1 MENKSNYILV
11 GATVLGLL
19 LATVIFIVWMARIGG
34 PEKTE
39 YDIFFKQAVS
49 GLARGS
55 GVAFSGVPVGEVK
68 QIALLPNTPEF
79 VRVRIAV
86 NSDVPILQGTTASI
100 EGIGFTG
107 VSQIALD
114 GATRGAPPIE
124 EPGPE
129 GVPVIPAKPGALGE
143 LLNSA
148 PQLLERLTT
157 LTERLTQLLSD
168 KNQASIAGI
177 LENTNRISREL
188 ANHSPEITRTLEQTR
203 IAIQQAGDAAE
214 QIGKLAGTTNEMLN
228 EDGKPML
235 ANLRQAVS
243 SANRTLAAIDA
254 TMKDAQPG
262 LQAFSKQT
270 VPQIGELVIELR
282 DMSASLNAIA
292 NRVNRNPSSPLFG
305 GPQLPDYEPRHE
317 K

>member
-168 KNQASIAGI
+168 RNQASIAGI

-188 ANHSPEITRTLEQTR
+188 ANHSPEITQTLEQSR
-203 IAIQQAGDAAE
+203 IAIRQAGDAAE

-235 ANLRQAVS
+235 ADLRQAVNR
-243 SANRTLAAIDA
+243 ANRTLATIDQ

-292 NRVNRNPSSPLFG
+292 SRVNRNPGSPLFG

>member
-11 GATVLGLL
+11 GTTVLALL

-34 PEKTE
+34 GEKKE
-39 YDIFFKQAVS
+39 YDVFFNQSVS

-68 QIALLPNTPEF
+68 NIALLPNTPEF
-79 VRVRIAV
+79 VRVRISV
-86 NSDVPILQGTTASI
+86 NDDVPILQGTTASI

-114 GATRGAPPIE
+114 GAIRGAPPIV

-129 GVPVIPAKPGALGE
+129 GRPVIPAKPGALGE
-143 LLNSA
+143 LLNNA

-168 KNQASIAGI
+168 HNQASIAGI

-188 ANHSPEITRTLEQTR
+188 ANHSPEITQTLIEAR
-203 IAIQQAGDAAE
+203 VAIKQAGDAAE
-214 QIGKLAGTTNEMLN
+214 QMGKLASTTNELMN
-228 EDGKPML
+228 EDGKPL
-235 ANLRQAVS
+235 VADLRRAVKQADH
-243 SANRTLAAIDA
+243 TLATIDT
-254 TMKDAQPG
+254 TMKGAQPS

-270 VPQIGELVIELR
+270 LPQVGELVVELR
-282 DMSASLNAIA
+282 DMSSSLNAIA
-292 NRVNRNPSSPLFG
+292 NRVNRNPNSVIFG
-305 GPQLPDYEPRHE
+305 GPKLPDYEPRHA

>member
-11 GATVLGLL
+11 GATVIGLL
-19 LATVIFIVWMARIGG
+19 FATVLFIVWMARIGG
-34 PEKTE
+34 VEKKE

-55 GVAFSGVPVGEVK
+55 AVAFSGVPVGEVK
-68 QIALLPNTPEF
+68 TISLMPNTPEF

-86 NSDVPILQGTTASI
+86 NEEVPILQGTTASI

-114 GATRGAPPIE
+114 GAIRGAPPIE

-157 LTERLTQLLSD
+157 LTERLTELLSD
-168 KNQASIAGI
+168 RNQASIAGI
-177 LENTNRISREL
+177 LDNTNRISREL
-188 ANHSPEITRTLEQTR
+188 ANHSPEIAEALSQAR
-203 IAIQQAGDAAE
+203 IAIKQTGDAAE
-214 QIGKLAGTTNEMLN
+214 QIGQLAGTTNALLN
-228 EDGKPML
+228 EDGRPLVKD
-235 ANLRQAVS
+235 LRRSVQQAQETMAS
-243 SANRTLAAIDA
+243 IDA
-254 TMKDAQPG
+254 TMKDAEPG
-262 LQAFSKQT
+262 LRAFSKQT
-270 VPQIGELVIELR
+270 LPQVGELVIELR
-282 DMSASLNAIA
+282 DMSSSLSGIA
-292 NRVNRNPSSPLFG
+292 NRVNRNPNSPLFG
-305 GPQLPDYEPRHE
+305 GPKLPDYEPAHE

>member
-34 PEKTE
+34 PEKKE

-168 KNQASIAGI
+168 RNQASIAGI

-188 ANHSPEITRTLEQTR
+188 ANHSPEITQTLEQSR
-203 IAIQQAGDAAE
+203 IAIRQAGDAAE

-235 ANLRQAVS
+235 ADLRQAVNR
-243 SANRTLAAIDA
+243 ANRTLATIDQ

-292 NRVNRNPSSPLFG
+292 SRVNRNPGSPLFG